1 MKKRLFLSL
10 CLLLATVVVSAKN
23 FTVVIDAGHGGKDPG
38 AVSAN
43 GRVHEKDIT
52 LKVALMVGDAIA
64 KKYPEVKVLYTRKTD
79 VFVGLNDRARIANK
93 ANADLFIS
101 IHVNAAKN
109 QSAKGAETYTLGI
122 EEARTE
128 RNLEIAKR
136 ENGVILLEDNHEK
149 TYANFNPNSPES
161 YIIFEYMQSEFVKES
176 IHIAQYVQENF
187 ANDANRLDRGV
198 RQAGFLVLNATSM
211 PSILVELGYISNV
224 EEAKYLASASAQQ
237 RLSNCISKAFDK
249 YYADLKKL
257 NDYAQAAEVASS
269 CDADGAVDDQKQDSV
284 QSSEQSPE
292 QSVVENA
299 EQGAA
304 LEVKDNESQAQA
316 APVVGA
322 SNVPVFKVQFLSS
335 SKKLAAG
342 DQAFHG
348 LSPVACYYDKGMY
361 KYTYGASA
369 DYNEILRVKRKVN
382 EKFKDA
388 FIVAF
393 VNGERVDTQQAI
405 AQFHKNNP

>member
-1 MKKRLFLSL
+1 MMKRLFFSL
-10 CLLLATVVVSAKN
+10 CFLLTVVVGSAKD

-43 GRVHEKDIT
+43 GKVREKDIT
-52 LKVALMVGDAIA
+52 LKVALLVGESIV
-64 KKYPEVKVLYTRKTD
+64 KKHPEVKVLYTRKSD
-79 VFVGLNDRARIANK
+79 VFVGLNDRARMANK
-93 ANADLFIS
+93 ADADLFIS
-101 IHVNAAKN
+101 IHVNAAEN
-109 QSAKGAETYTLGI
+109 RSAKGAETYTLGV

-176 IHIAQYVQENF
+176 IHIAQYVQSNF

-211 PSILVELGYISNV
+211 PSILVELGYISNA
-224 EEAKYLASASAQQ
+224 EEAKYLASATAQQ
-237 RLSNCISKAFDK
+237 HLSSCISKAFDR

-257 NDYAQAAEVASS
+257 S
-269 CDADGAVDDQKQDSV
+269 DGATHPAV
-284 QSSEQSPE
+284 SEPTE
-292 QSVVENA
+292 VVE
-299 EQGAA
+299 EQPAS
-304 LEVKDNESQAQA
+304 V
-316 APVVGA
+316 PVVDEDA
-322 SNVPVFKVQFLSS
+322 PVFKVQFLSS
-335 SKKLAAG
+335 AKKLSKG
-342 DQAFHG
+342 NQAFKG
-348 LSPVACYYDKGMY
+348 LTPVDCYYDKGLY
-361 KYTYGASA
+361 KYTYGAST
-369 DYNEILRVKRKVN
+369 DYNKILRLKRKVN

-393 VNGERVDTQQAI
+393 VKGERIDTKKAI
-405 AQFHKNNP
+405 AQFQKNNP

>member
-1 MKKRLFLSL
+1 MKRCLSSFL
-10 CLLLATVVVSAKN
+10 CLLVAAMTFAQG

-52 LKVALMVGDAIA
+52 LKVALMVGENIT
-64 KKYPEVKVLYTRKTD
+64 KSHPEVRVLYTRKTD
-79 VFVGLNDRARIANK
+79 VFVGLNDRARMANK
-93 ANADLFIS
+93 ADADLFIS
-101 IHVNAAKN
+101 IHVNAAQN
-109 QSAKGAETYTLGI
+109 RSAKGAETYTLGI

-187 ANDANRLDRGV
+187 ASDANRLDRGV

-211 PSILVELGYISNV
+211 PSILVELGYISNA
-224 EEAKYLASASAQQ
+224 EEAKYLASGAAQQ
-237 RLSNCISKAFDK
+237 RLSDCISKAFDK

-257 NDYAQAAEVASS
+257 NDSVRPLEQTSKELS
-269 CDADGAVDDQKQDSV
+269 DAGNENV
-284 QSSEQSPE
+284 EQII
-292 QSVVENA
+292 EN
-299 EQGAA
+299 
-304 LEVKDNESQAQA
+304 D
-316 APVVGA
+316 
-322 SNVPVFKVQFLSS
+322 NVPVFKVQFLSS
-335 SKKLAAG
+335 TRKLTKEDAA
-342 DQAFHG
+342 FKG
-348 LSPVACYYDKGMY
+348 LAPVEYYYDKGLY
-361 KYTYGASA
+361 KYTYGETTN
-369 DYNEILRVKRKVN
+369 YNEILRMKRKVN
-382 EKFKDA
+382 EMFKDA

-393 VNGERVDTQQAI
+393 INGERVNTQEAI
-405 AQFHKNNP
+405 AQFQKNNP

>member
-1 MKKRLFLSL
+1 MFGSSLFFVSNPYFMLKRLFFSF
-10 CLLLATVVVSAKN
+10 CMLLATMVVGAKD

-43 GRVHEKDIT
+43 KKVFEKDVT
-52 LKVALMVGDAIA
+52 LKVALMVGENI
-64 KKYPEVKVLYTRKTD
+64 KKNHPEVKVLYTRKTD
-79 VFVGLNDRARIANK
+79 VFVGLNDRARMANK
-93 ANADLFIS
+93 ADADLFIS

-109 QSAKGAETYTLGI
+109 QAAKGAETYTLGI
-122 EEARTE
+122 EEERTE

-176 IHIAQYVQENF
+176 IHIAQYVQENL
-187 ANDANRLDRGV
+187 ANDADRLNRGV

-211 PSILVELGYISNV
+211 PSILVELGYISNAD
-224 EEAKYLASASAQQ
+224 EAKYLASSTAQQ

-249 YYADLKKL
+249 YYADLMKQSGSML
-257 NDYAQAAEVASS
+257 SEDVASTT
-269 CDADGAVDDQKQDSV
+269 GLGEENEN
-284 QSSEQSPE
+284 SSLT
-292 QSVVENA
+292 VENSDA
-299 EQGAA
+299 
-304 LEVKDNESQAQA
+304 
-316 APVVGA
+316 
-322 SNVPVFKVQFLSS
+322 PVFKVQFLSS
-335 SKKLAAG
+335 SKKLAKG
-342 DQAFHG
+342 DQAFKG
-348 LSPVACYYDKGMY
+348 LSPVEFYYDKGVY
-361 KYTYGASA
+361 KYTYGMTT

-393 VNGERVDTQQAI
+393 VKGVRVDTKQAI
-405 AQFHKNNP
+405 AQFQKNNLN

>member
-1 MKKRLFLSL
+1 MMKRLFFSL
-10 CLLLATVVVSAKN
+10 CFLLTVVVGSAKD

-38 AVSAN
+38 ALSAN
-43 GRVHEKDIT
+43 GKVREKDIT
-52 LKVALMVGDAIA
+52 LKVALMVGESIV
-64 KKYPEVKVLYTRKTD
+64 KKHPEVKVLYTRKSD

-93 ANADLFIS
+93 ADADLFIS
-101 IHVNAAKN
+101 IHVNAAEN
-109 QSAKGAETYTLGI
+109 RSAKGAETYTLGV

-176 IHIAQYVQENF
+176 IHIAQYVQSNF

-211 PSILVELGYISNV
+211 PSILVELGYISNA
-224 EEAKYLASASAQQ
+224 EEAKYLASATAQQ
-237 RLSNCISKAFDK
+237 HLSSCISKAFDR

-257 NDYAQAAEVASS
+257 S
-269 CDADGAVDDQKQDSV
+269 DGATHPTV
-284 QSSEQSPE
+284 SEPTE
-292 QSVVENA
+292 VVE
-299 EQGAA
+299 EQPAS
-304 LEVKDNESQAQA
+304 V
-316 APVVGA
+316 PVVDEDA
-322 SNVPVFKVQFLSS
+322 PVFKVQFLSS
-335 SKKLAAG
+335 AKKLSKG
-342 DQAFHG
+342 NQAFKG
-348 LSPVACYYDKGMY
+348 LTPVDCYYDKGLY
-361 KYTYGASA
+361 KYTYGAST
-369 DYNEILRVKRKVN
+369 DYNEILRLKRKVN

-393 VNGERVDTQQAI
+393 VKGERIDTKKAI
-405 AQFHKNNP
+405 AQFQKNNP

>member
-1 MKKRLFLSL
+1 MRYRLFFSF
-10 CLLLATVVVSAKN
+10 CLLLMTLVINAQS

-43 GRVHEKDIT
+43 GKVHEKDIT
-52 LKVALMVGDAIA
+52 LNVALMVGENIA
-64 KKYPEVKVLYTRKTD
+64 QKYPEVKVLYTRKTD
-79 VFVGLNDRARIANK
+79 KFVGLNDRARIANK

-101 IHVNAAKN
+101 IHVNAAESR
-109 QSAKGAETYTLGI
+109 SAKGAETYTLGI

-211 PSILVELGYISNV
+211 PSILVELGYISNA
-224 EEAKYLASASAQQ
+224 EEAKYLASATAQK
-237 RLSNCISKAFDK
+237 RLSDCISKAFDK
-249 YYADLKKL
+249 YYADLKHL
-257 NDYAQAAEVASS
+257 NGETDYVATDSQDDAREESS
-269 CDADGAVDDQKQDSV
+269 DAVV
-284 QSSEQSPE
+284 PVSSTTGETVTSTVRE
-292 QSVVENA
+292 KA
-299 EQGAA
+299 
-304 LEVKDNESQAQA
+304 
-316 APVVGA
+316 
-322 SNVPVFKVQFLSS
+322 PVFKVQFLTS
-335 SKKLAAG
+335 SKKLNKGDAA
-342 DQAFHG
+342 FKG
-348 LSPVACYYDKGMY
+348 LNPVSFYYDRGLY
-361 KYTYGASA
+361 KYTYGETA
-369 DYNEILRVKRKVN
+369 DYNEILRIKRKVN

-388 FIVAF
+388 FVVAF
-393 VNGERVDTQQAI
+393 IDGERIDTQQAI
-405 AQFHKNNP
+405 ALFRKQNP